1 MTTQLVKAWSYSRYA
16 DHSRCP
22 LFFVEKYIRKSIP
35 EHTSPAMQRGTD
47 IHKSAA
53 DWLSGKAEGLMREAY
68 QNPRAEQIFLEL
80 GQMPKDWMAV
90 EQQWGFTHNFK
101 PCGWFDRGGVVTWFR
116 NICDVAVV
124 YPDVTAEAIDWK
136 TGKRYAANTD
146 QMETQALAVLCQY
159 PAVKHVTT
167 RMVYL
172 DEKGKDIEDIEE
184 FPATHKQRLIDK
196 WTKKVEPMFT
206 DKVFAPRPNDK
217 CRFCP
222 LAKSAGGK
230 CAFG

>member
-1 MTTQLVKAWSYSRYA
+1 MPKELRFTAWSYSRYA
-16 DHSRCP
+16 DHARCP
-22 LFFVEKYIRKSIP
+22 LFAKEKYLAKSIP
-35 EHTSPAMQRGTD
+35 EHTTPAMQRGTD

-68 QNPRAEQIFLEL
+68 QNPRAEQIFQEL
-80 GQMPKDWMAV
+80 KAMPDDSMEV
-90 EQQWGFTHNFK
+90 EQQWGFNANFK
-101 PCGWFDRGGVVTWFR
+101 PTGWFGPDTWFR
-116 NICDVAVV
+116 NICDVALV
-124 YPDVTAEAIDWK
+124 YPDLMAETIDWK
-136 TGKRYAANTD
+136 TGKRYGTNAD
-146 QMETQALAVLCQY
+146 QMETQALSVMCQF
-159 PAVKHVTT
+159 PPVTHVTA

-172 DEKGKDIEDIEE
+172 DEKGKNIEDIEE

-206 DKVFAPRPNDK
+206 DQVFAPRPNDK